1 MKITK
6 ISFPKST
13 NRSNRMKK
21 TYFQKFIPDKYN
33 FYDPSSVLYES
44 IKLGYLSKR

>member
-1 MKITK
+1 M
-6 ISFPKST
+6 FP

-33 FYDPSSVLYES
+33 FYDLKSNSYES
-44 IKLGYLSKR
+44 IKLGCLSK